1 MKKGRRGIAQF
12 LRPMNYLRSFT
23 GSFFGN
29 QRLRFF
35 KNLFNFNI
43 LQNICPLAFKLLS
56 NREELKGNNQNF
68 PCSKGVTLVEVLVVI
83 SIIGILTAIAAPGI
97 NAWVE
102 TFKFKNTKR
111 EIGITM
117 QLARI
122 KAITSGVEYRVV
134 FDLDAE
140 TFCLERGNQADGSDT
155 WIPERIVTD
164 VSSWADIA
172 FVNSYTTGKRNKQF
186 NPNGTSSSGSIRLNN
201 AKGKKYKI
209 TLTPATG
216 YITIAEGW

>member
-12 LRPMNYLRSFT
+12 LRPMNYLRSFI

-35 KNLFNFNI
+35 KNPLDFNI
-43 LQNICPLAFKLLS
+43 LQNTCPLAFKLLS
-56 NREELKGNNQNF
+56 NRQELKGNNLSARF
-68 PCSKGVTLVEVLVVI
+68 SKGFTLIEVLIVI
-83 SIIGILTAIAAPGI
+83 AIFGVLTAIAASGI
-97 NAWVE
+97 SGWVE
-102 TFKFKNTKR
+102 TFRFKNTIR

-117 QLARI
+117 QLARM
-122 KAITSGVEYRVV
+122 KAIAGGVEYRVV

-155 WIPERIVTD
+155 WIPEGGVTG
-164 VSSWADIA
+164 VSSWVDIA

-186 NPNGTSSSGSIRLNN
+186 NPNGTSSSGSLRLNN
-201 AKGKKYKI
+201 AKGEKYKI

-216 YITIAEGW
+216 YINIAEGW